1 MKQEIEEDKAKAKS
15 INKNIQFASNPS
27 SSYMFK
33 PQIHYIKHQQTSN
46 AK

>member
-27 SSYMFK
+27 SYMFK
-33 PQIHYIKHQQTSN
+33 SQIHYIKHQQTSN